1 MFDRSVGNTNPLY
14 EKLYNRFSYDG
25 KTVGEMML
33 ARARESAAASGKPT
47 ANICDITAET
57 TITTANF
64 LPRAGAAEMAIRR
77 PARPSFSLRRIN
89 PSAALAV
96 VLALFIFVYLFIAGI
111 SHHTDFSA
119 PDVISASAIEVE
131 AEEADVSQES

>member
-1 MFDRSVGNTNPLY
+1 MFDRSVGNANPLY

-33 ARARESAAASGKPT
+33 ARARASATASGNPT
-47 ANICDITAET
+47 AGICDITAES

-64 LPRAGAAEMAIRR
+64 LPRTAAAEVAIRR
-77 PARPSFSLRRIN
+77 PARSPFSLRRIN

-96 VLALFIFVYLFIAGI
+96 VLAFLILVYLFVAGV
-111 SHHTDFSA
+111 SHHTDFTA

-131 AEEADVSQES
+131 EATGEQTNP